1 VRSNGCQ
8 RILLTDWTPI
18 LPKSTS
24 WSTTWAAGSTSS
36 VCVRAAECPRCT
48 RHVFRQKSIA
58 VLAGSP
64 IDTSVGNVAARKVAM
79 KIPMTFFEELVDLGG
94 GLMPGR
100 FTLAA

>member
-1 VRSNGCQ
+1 
-8 RILLTDWTPI
+8 
-18 LPKSTS
+18 
-24 WSTTWAAGSTSS
+24 
-36 VCVRAAECPRCT
+36 
-48 RHVFRQKSIA
+48 